1 MKKGKG
7 YISLV
12 LVVALFMTQMA
23 WPQAAVKAAAANL
36 ALGKIVTASQEYID
50 PQWGQPKE
58 NAVDGNPDTVW
69 SAASAV
75 NPTHWFKVDLGSEY
89 DLSGVEITWKDDEIV
104 KYVVEVSPDDTNWT
118 IAADKSANAAK
129 QQTASLAFEADS
141 MRYVRVTI
149 SFYAGSGWWPGIRE
163 LKVVEKEM
171 VKNPAD
177 IIGYDAV
184 NLETYSGTAPSL
196 PAQVNAAY
204 ADGSFGLVDVAWD
217 AVDPQSYT
225 GAGSFEVEGTV
236 AGAALQP
243 KASVTVL
250 GYRDDFIRGVD
261 ISTLTAIEDNGGKYY
276 DSNGVERDLL
286 DILKDRGVNYV
297 RLRVWND
304 PQNSGGYNDKED
316 VLRLAKRV
324 KAKGLKLLVDFHY
337 SDDWAHP
344 GQQVR
349 PAAWKNLTMPE
360 LGQAVYDYTYEVIS
374 ELQAENA
381 MPDMVQIGN
390 EINSGVLTG
399 KGGSV
404 NFDDQSLLLN
414 SGSSAVRAIPG
425 GDNVQIMI
433 HLAEG
438 GKNSTFRYFFDGID
452 GRVDYDIIGLS
463 YYPFWHGTLEAV
475 KSNMDDMALRYGK
488 EVVIAETSYPF
499 SYKNGDAHENIISS
513 DQKLKTGGAIWDAT
527 VQGQYD
533 AIRTIM
539 DLISGVENNKGAGFF
554 YWEPAWIPSN
564 VGWIAS
570 EGDAWENHAMF
581 DYDEYPAN
589 GGYAYKGYA
598 LDSLNVY
605 KHGLTAAPADR
616 QYLAAAIAEAKSLVQ
631 ADFTPQSWP
640 QLAPAINQA
649 QLVHDQAYTAQ
660 GVTQAEVDA
669 AEAQLVSVVDGLEVI
684 AADKAA
690 LTQLIADAETKQEAD
705 WSVKSWQALQNAL
718 AVARTASGNERAT
731 QTIVNQAVASLQ
743 AALNGL
749 SNVDKGTLVTTILS
763 AEQLDSAEYYAAG
776 WALLQ
781 AALGNAKA
789 VNSDDQAVQTAVV
802 AATEALAAAI
812 HDLKPLQDIAAFK
825 AATSSSNAGSGGG
838 KANAPEGAVDQ
849 NEGTSW
855 GTDKGADSWWMADLG
870 QASLVKKVVLNKW
883 AGVVHYKVEI
893 SDDGVTFRTAADT
906 KTLAMPS
913 DSHKLT
919 GNNTGRYIKVTIT
932 EGQGWVGMMDFKAF
946 GLALADKTELDAA
959 VAEAAGLTQSEYT
972 SASWSVLAE
981 ALAAAQRVSADQEAE
996 QSQVAASAAAVTAAV
1011 AGLEAATEPEVPTPT
1026 PTPTVP
1032 PATPTSD
1039 IPTPTPTVAPV
1050 SPTPGT
1056 PTPTASPA
1064 VTPGNSSGSGTSAA
1078 SPQPTAAPSAA
1089 VITIASGLPDA
1100 SGKLVATV
1108 TASELGKAAT
1118 QASGNDVTIR
1128 VVPAAASQQAVV
1140 QLPAAAIKEL
1150 TDHNVPV
1157 LHVWLDGVRIS
1168 VSVEALAG
1176 AAAQNTA
1183 ATLAFTAEKVNPAA
1197 LTAEERAQVGANQ
1210 VYDLTLVQDGKQ
1222 LAWSDGQVEVS
1233 LPYTLKAGE
1242 QPHQAVVYYLNGNGT
1257 VEAVHSAVYRESEQV
1272 IVFKAAHFSRYA
1284 AAYANASFDDI
1295 AQYPWAKIAIEG
1307 LAAKGIVQGTASGK
1321 FQPAGSV
1328 TRTQFVHML
1337 VQAFGL
1343 KSKEGATTKLSDIK
1357 AGSWYEQSVLAA
1369 EQNGIINGRVDGSF
1383 GIHAS
1388 ITREEMAVMLY
1399 RAAKQ
1404 SGFAADA
1411 GAVQPANASASF
1423 TDAEQISDYAQ
1434 EAVAA
1439 IKQLGLISGMGNGA
1453 FAPQATATRAQ
1464 SAVVI
1469 AKVLSVLYE

>member
-36 ALGKIVTASQEYID
+36 ALGKIVTASEEYID

-58 NAVDGNPDTVW
+58 YAVDGNPDTAW

-75 NPTHWFKVDLGSEY
+75 NPTHWLKVDLGSEY

-104 KYVVEVSPDDTNWT
+104 NYIVEVSPDDVNWT
-118 IAADKSANAAK
+118 VAADKSANAVK

-149 SFYAGSGWWPGIRE
+149 SFYAGSGWWPGIKE
-163 LKVVEKEM
+163 LKVGEKEI

-177 IIGYDAV
+177 ITGYDAV
-184 NLETYSGTAPSL
+184 ILETYSGTAPSL

-225 GAGSFEVEGTV
+225 GAGSFEVAGTV
-236 AGAALQP
+236 TGATVQP

-304 PQNSGGYNDKED
+304 PQNSGGYNDKDD

-374 ELQAENA
+374 ELRAENA

-404 NFDDQSLLLN
+404 NFDDQALLLN

-425 GDNVQIMI
+425 GDDVQIMI

-438 GKNSTFRYFFDGID
+438 GKNATFRYFFDGIN

-499 SYKNGDAHENIISS
+499 SYKNGDAHENIINS
-513 DQKLKTGGAIWDAT
+513 DQKLKTGGATWDAT

-533 AIRTIM
+533 AIQTIM
-539 DLISGVENNKGAGFF
+539 DLISNVENNKGAGFF

-605 KHGLTAAPADR
+605 KHGLTAVPADR
-616 QYLAAAIAEAKSLVQ
+616 QHLAAAIAEAKSLVE

-649 QLVHDQAYTAQ
+649 QFVHDQAYTAQ
-660 GVTQAEVDA
+660 GVTQADVDA
-669 AEAQLVSVVDGLEVI
+669 AEAQLASVVAGLEVVP
-684 AADKAA
+684 ADKAA
-690 LTQLIADAETKQEAD
+690 LTQLIADAEAKQEAD
-705 WSVKSWQALQNAL
+705 WSAKSWQALQSAL
-718 AVARTASGNERAT
+718 AIARTASGDARAT
-731 QTIVNQAVASLQ
+731 QTVVNQAVTGLQ

-749 SNVDKGTLVTTILS
+749 SNVDKGTLVTTIVS
-763 AEQLDSAEYYAAG
+763 AEQLDGSEYYAAG

-789 VNSDDQAVQTAVV
+789 VNNDDQAVQTAVV
-802 AATEALAAAI
+802 AATEALVSAI
-812 HDLKPLQDIAAFK
+812 QALKPLQDIAAFK

-838 KANAPEGAVDQ
+838 KSNAPEGAVDQ

-855 GTDKGADSWWMADLG
+855 GTDKGVDSWWMVDLG
-870 QASLVKKVVLNKW
+870 QSSLVKKVVLNKW

-919 GNNTGRYIKVTIT
+919 DNNTGRYLKVTIT

-946 GLALADKTELDAA
+946 GLALADKAELNAA

-981 ALAAAQRVSADQEAE
+981 ALAAAQRVSADQEAD
-996 QSQVAASAAAVTAAV
+996 QAQVAATAAAVTAAV
-1011 AGLEAATEPEVPTPT
+1011 AGLKVATEPETPT
-1026 PTPTVP
+1026 PTPGE
-1032 PATPTSD
+1032 
-1039 IPTPTPTVAPV
+1039 PTPTVSPV
-1050 SPTPGT
+1050 TPTPST
-1056 PTPTASPA
+1056 PAPTASPA
-1064 VTPGNSSGSGTSAA
+1064 TPAPGTSTPATPTA

-1089 VITIASGLPDA
+1089 VITIANGLPDA

-1108 TASELGKAAT
+1108 AASELSKAAT
-1118 QASGNDVTIR
+1118 QANGNDVTIR
-1128 VVPAAASQQAVV
+1128 VVPAAAAQQAVV

-1168 VSVEALAG
+1168 VAVEALAG

-1183 ATLAFTAEKVNPAA
+1183 AMLAFTAEKVDSAA
-1197 LTAEERAQVGANQ
+1197 LTAEERAKVGANQ
-1210 VYDLTLVQDGKQ
+1210 VYDLTLAYDGKQ
-1222 LAWSDGQVEVS
+1222 ITWSEGQVEVA

-1242 QPHQAVVYYLNGNGT
+1242 QPHQAVVYYLNSNGS
-1257 VEAVHSAVYRESEQV
+1257 VEAVHSGVYRETDQV
-1272 IVFKAAHFSRYA
+1272 IVFRAEHFSRYA
-1284 AAYANASFDDI
+1284 AAYADVSFDDI
-1295 AQYPWAKIAIEG
+1295 AQYPWAKVAIEG
-1307 LAAKGIVQGTASGK
+1307 LAAKGIVQGTAAGK

-1343 KSKEGATTKLSDIK
+1343 KSTDGATTKLSDIK

-1369 EQNGIINGRVDGSF
+1369 EQNGIIQGRADGSF

-1388 ITREEMAVMLY
+1388 ITREEMAVMLH

-1404 SGFAADA
+1404 SGFAA
-1411 GAVQPANASASF
+1411 GAAQPTGAAATF

>member
-36 ALGKIVTASQEYID
+36 ALGKIVSASQEYID

-58 NAVDGNPDTVW
+58 YAVDGNPDTAW

-75 NPTHWFKVDLGSEY
+75 SPTHWLKVDLGSEY
-89 DLSGVEITWKDDEIV
+89 DLSGVEITWKEDEIV
-104 KYVVEVSPDDTNWT
+104 KYIVEVSPDDVNWT
-118 IAADKSANAAK
+118 VAADKSANAAK

-149 SFYAGSGWWPGIRE
+149 SFYAGGGWWPGIKE
-163 LKVVEKEM
+163 LKVIEKEI
-171 VKNPAD
+171 VKSPAD
-177 IIGYDAV
+177 ITGYDAV
-184 NLETYSGTAPSL
+184 NIETYSGTAPSL

-204 ADGSFGLVDVAWD
+204 ADGSFGLVNVAWD
-217 AVDPQSYT
+217 AVDPQKYT
-225 GAGSFEVEGTV
+225 GGGSFEVAGTV
-236 AGAALQP
+236 TGASVQP

-374 ELQAENA
+374 ELQAVNA

-404 NFDDQSLLLN
+404 NFDDQALLLN
-414 SGSSAVRAIPG
+414 SGSSAVRALPG
-425 GDNVQIMI
+425 GDEVQIMI

-438 GKNSTFRYFFDGID
+438 GKNATFRYFFDGIN

-475 KSNMDDMALRYGK
+475 KINMDDMALRYGK

-499 SYKNGDAHENIISS
+499 SYKNGDAHENIINS
-513 DQKLKTGGAIWDAT
+513 DQKLKTGGAKWDAT

-533 AIRTIM
+533 AIQTIM
-539 DLISGVENNKGAGFF
+539 DLISNVENNKGAGFF

-605 KHGLTAAPADR
+605 KHGLTAVPADR
-616 QYLAAAIAEAKSLVQ
+616 QHLAAAIAEAKSLIE

-640 QLAPAINQA
+640 QLAPAIAQA
-649 QLVHDQAYTAQ
+649 QLVHDQAYTPQ
-660 GVTQAEVDA
+660 GVTQAEVDTA
-669 AEAQLVSVVDGLEVI
+669 QAQLASVVAGLEVVP
-684 AADKAA
+684 ADKAV
-690 LTQLIADAETKQEAD
+690 LTGLITDAEAKQEAD
-705 WSVKSWQALQNAL
+705 WSAKSWQALQSAL
-718 AVARTASGNERAT
+718 AVARTAYGDARAT
-731 QTIVNQAVASLQ
+731 QTVVNHAVAGLQ

-749 SNVDKGTLVTTILS
+749 SNVDKGTLVTTIVS
-763 AEQLDSAEYYAAG
+763 AEQLDGAEYYAAG
-776 WALLQ
+776 WAVLQ
-781 AALGNAKA
+781 AALANAKT
-789 VNSDDQAVQTAVV
+789 VNNDGQAVQTAVV
-802 AATEALAAAI
+802 AATEALASAI
-812 HDLKPLQDIAAFK
+812 QALKPLQDIAAFK

-838 KANAPEGAVDQ
+838 KTNAPEGAVDQ
-849 NEGTSW
+849 NDGTSW
-855 GTDKGADSWWMADLG
+855 GTDKGAGSWWMVDLG

-893 SDDGVTFRTAADT
+893 SDDGAIFRTAADT
-906 KTLAMPS
+906 QTLAMPS

-919 GNNTGRYIKVTIT
+919 DNNTGRYLKVTIT

-946 GLALADKTELDAA
+946 GLALADKAELNAA
-959 VAEAAGLTQSEYT
+959 MAEAAGLTQSQYT
-972 SASWSVLAE
+972 AASWSVLAE
-981 ALAAAQRVSADQEAE
+981 ALAAAQRASADQEAD
-996 QSQVAASAAAVTAAV
+996 QAQVAASAAAVTAAI
-1011 AGLEAATEPEVPTPT
+1011 AGLEEATEPEGPTPT
-1026 PTPTVP
+1026 PTPTPTPEEPTPTVP
-1032 PATPTSD
+1032 PVTPTPEVPTPTVSPATPSPATPAPGTSTPATPT
-1039 IPTPTPTVAPV
+1039 
-1050 SPTPGT
+1050 
-1056 PTPTASPA
+1056 
-1064 VTPGNSSGSGTSAA
+1064 A

-1089 VITIASGLPDA
+1089 AVITIANGVPDA

-1108 TASELGKAAT
+1108 AASELSKAAT

-1128 VVPAAASQQAVV
+1128 VVPAAAPQQAVV
-1140 QLPAAAIKEL
+1140 QLPAAAIKAL

-1168 VSVEALAG
+1168 VAVEALAS

-1183 ATLAFTAEKVNPAA
+1183 AMLAFTAEKVDSAA
-1197 LTAEERAQVGANQ
+1197 LTAEDRAKVGAHQ
-1210 VYDLTLVQDGKQ
+1210 VYDLLLVHDGKQ
-1222 LAWSDGQVEVS
+1222 ITWNEGQVEVA

-1242 QPHQAVVYYLNGNGT
+1242 QPHQAVVYYLNSNGGL
-1257 VEAVHSAVYRESEQV
+1257 EAVHSSVYREKDQV
-1272 IVFKAAHFSRYA
+1272 IVFQAAHFSRYA
-1284 AAYANASFDDI
+1284 AAYADVSFDDI

-1307 LAAKGIVQGTASGK
+1307 LAAKGIVQGTAAGK

-1328 TRTQFVHML
+1328 TRAQFVHML

-1343 KSKEGATTKLSDIK
+1343 ASKDGASTKLSDIK

-1369 EQNGIINGRVDGSF
+1369 EQNGIIKGRADGSF
-1383 GIHAS
+1383 GINAS

-1411 GAVQPANASASF
+1411 GAAQPTGAAASF
-1423 TDAEQISDYAQ
+1423 TDAGQISDYAQ